1 MDKKIV
7 KSYECENMLNSN
19 QQTSSNVIRC
29 PIPTAPVLENCDD
42 APYSVTILRD
52 PPPYSPP
59 LLSQSNTEPFL
70 TEISQKENGKSRQL
84 RRCDTDVMF
93 KVALFGGIIAA
104 FMLAGGI
111 WCLYDS
117 SPYCPYFSAIWT
129 SIVFIV
135 NALVGIVAAKRCTVN
150 LFVAYL
156 VLSLIS
162 VMLCAISA
170 TISARNWSLIG
181 TYQHP
186 KIDRNEAFCLIGE
199 YDASRARYILT
210 QMNRYDFKQCLFQL
224 KVGIGI
230 NSIQFIIAIIE
241 AVLNFLSSILCCKQ
255 ICTKCFGT

>member
-93 KVALFGGIIAA
+93 KVALFGGIIA
-104 FMLAGGI
+104 GR
-111 WCLYDS
+111 
-117 SPYCPYFSAIWT
+117 
-129 SIVFIV
+129 V
-135 NALVGIVAAKRCTVN
+135 
-150 LFVAYL
+150 
-156 VLSLIS
+156 
-162 VMLCAISA
+162 
-170 TISARNWSLIG
+170 
-181 TYQHP
+181 
-186 KIDRNEAFCLIGE
+186 
-199 YDASRARYILT
+199 IL
-210 QMNRYDFKQCLFQL
+210 K
-224 KVGIGI
+224 
-230 NSIQFIIAIIE
+230 
-241 AVLNFLSSILCCKQ
+241 
-255 ICTKCFGT
+255 